1 MDNSEKSVG
10 ASALTLALP
19 QTGSATD
26 LGGRGGAADSLR
38 PNICCFRKPMII
50 EPPVLSSIRM
60 TPRQETDEHDESDK
74 GVKPLPPPSLAVP
87 TLTLP
92 TDSTSVS
99 PPKLRRPLSMNAAE
113 FYPSSLTPTSPD
125 MTPATPTTSTTASP
139 FLIRPSLEL
148 NTPKRSPTVDSLLSA
163 LTPDEPRT
171 PAKEEDTDE
180 LWAKLRC
187 GSLRTEEVAEREK
200 QKQERLAKR
209 QNRCADYP
217 GLAFGS
223 AMFGSDTNMR
233 FNIIKNE
240 LHNIMR
246 SQLKRVDGEV
256 NALSSRVKKLDMN
269 LEESERL
276 IRTATSALSECVSL
290 QIEESKSRSQ
300 ETESQSNL
308 SAFDQHILYLETQ
321 LKDAKIKASHS
332 LQIMED
338 CDKAQ
343 ETLLLEPAPL
353 QLNLPTLH
361 LLPPLITPTANTPQS
376 SMPTIFDPATILN
389 NNLEEAIHNVNNNNS
404 SSSSTTNNMFENEAN
419 NNNTSSVSTA
429 VMLDGVRENK
439 NCLQSLMTEEDSANG
454 NTVHLNV

>member
-1 MDNSEKSVG
+1 
-10 ASALTLALP
+10 
-19 QTGSATD
+19 
-26 LGGRGGAADSLR
+26 
-38 PNICCFRKPMII
+38 
-50 EPPVLSSIRM
+50 M
-60 TPRQETDEHDESDK
+60 TPRQETDEHDDNDNGLKPKPS
-74 GVKPLPPPSLAVP
+74 PLPPPSLAVP

-92 TDSTSVS
+92 KTDPRSVS
-99 PPKLRRPLSMNAAE
+99 PPKLRRPLSTSAAE
-113 FYPSSLTPTSPD
+113 FYPSALSPTSPD
-125 MTPATPTTSTTASP
+125 TMPATPTSTTTAASP

-148 NTPKRSPTVDSLLSA
+148 ATPKRSPTVDSLLSA
-163 LTPDEPRT
+163 LTPDEPRE
-171 PAKEEDTDE
+171 AKEEDTDE

-276 IRTATSALSECVSL
+276 IRTATAALSECVSL

-343 ETLLLEPAPL
+343 ETLMLQPSPL
-353 QLNLPTLH
+353 QLGPPNPNPHIL
-361 LLPPLITPTANTPQS
+361 PLITPTTDNTPQS
-376 SMPTIFDPATILN
+376 SRPPTFDPATILN
-389 NNLEEAIHNVNNNNS
+389 NNNSEEAIHNVNNNNT
-404 SSSSTTNNMFENEAN
+404 SSTTNNMFENEAN
-419 NNNTSSVSTA
+419 NNNNTGSVTQSTE
-429 VMLDGVRENK
+429 VMLAGVSDNK
-439 NCLQSLMTEEDSANG
+439 NCLQSLITEEDSANG
-454 NTVHLNV
+454 NVPLPV

>member
-1 MDNSEKSVG
+1 
-10 ASALTLALP
+10 
-19 QTGSATD
+19 
-26 LGGRGGAADSLR
+26 
-38 PNICCFRKPMII
+38 
-50 EPPVLSSIRM
+50 M
-60 TPRQETDEHDESDK
+60 TPRQETDEHDDNDNGLKPSPS
-74 GVKPLPPPSLAVP
+74 PLPPPSLAVP

-92 TDSTSVS
+92 TVS
-99 PPKLRRPLSMNAAE
+99 PPKLRRPLSSSAAE
-113 FYPSSLTPTSPD
+113 FYPSALTPTSPD
-125 MTPATPTTSTTASP
+125 TMPVTPTSTTASP

-148 NTPKRSPTVDSLLSA
+148 ATPKRSPTVDSLLSA
-163 LTPDEPRT
+163 LTPDEPRE
-171 PAKEEDTDE
+171 AKEEDTDE

-209 QNRCADYP
+209 QNRCKDYP

-223 AMFGSDTNMR
+223 AMFGSDTTMR

-343 ETLLLEPAPL
+343 ETLMLEPSPL
-353 QLNLPTLH
+353 QLSNLH
-361 LLPPLITPTANTPQS
+361 LPPPLVTPTDNYPQS
-376 SMPTIFDPATILN
+376 SRPPSFDPATILN
-389 NNLEEAIHNVNNNNS
+389 NNLEEAIHNVNNNNT
-404 SSSSTTNNMFENEAN
+404 SSTTNNMFENEAN
-419 NNNTSSVSTA
+419 NNNTSSVTQSTTE
-429 VMLDGVRENK
+429 VMLEGVSDNK

-454 NTVHLNV
+454 NVPLPV

>member
-1 MDNSEKSVG
+1 M
-10 ASALTLALP
+10 
-19 QTGSATD
+19 
-26 LGGRGGAADSLR
+26 
-38 PNICCFRKPMII
+38 
-50 EPPVLSSIRM
+50 
-60 TPRQETDEHDESDK
+60 
-74 GVKPLPPPSLAVP
+74 
-87 TLTLP
+87 
-92 TDSTSVS
+92 
-99 PPKLRRPLSMNAAE
+99 
-113 FYPSSLTPTSPD
+113 
-125 MTPATPTTSTTASP
+125 PATPTSSTASP

-148 NTPKRSPTVDSLLSA
+148 ATPKRSPTVDSLLSA
-163 LTPDEPRT
+163 LTPDEPRE
-171 PAKEEDTDE
+171 AKEEDTDE

-332 LQIMED
+332 LQIMEE

-343 ETLLLEPAPL
+343 ETLMLEPSPL
-353 QLNLPTLH
+353 QLSSPNLH
-361 LLPPLITPTANTPQS
+361 LPPLITPTDNTPQS
-376 SMPTIFDPATILN
+376 SRPPTFDPATILN
-389 NNLEEAIHNVNNNNS
+389 NNLEEAIHNVNNNNTTT
-404 SSSSTTNNMFENEAN
+404 STTNTMFENEAN
-419 NNNTSSVSTA
+419 NNNTSSVTQSTE
-429 VMLDGVRENK
+429 VMLEGVSDNK

-454 NTVHLNV
+454 NVPLPV

>member
-1 MDNSEKSVG
+1 
-10 ASALTLALP
+10 
-19 QTGSATD
+19 
-26 LGGRGGAADSLR
+26 
-38 PNICCFRKPMII
+38 
-50 EPPVLSSIRM
+50 M
-60 TPRQETDEHDESDK
+60 TPRQETDEHDDTDSGLK
-74 GVKPLPPPSLAVP
+74 PSPSPLPPP
-87 TLTLP
+87 TLSLP
-92 TDSTSVS
+92 TQPTSGS
-99 PPKLRRPLSMNAAE
+99 PPKLRRPLSTNAAE
-113 FYPSSLTPTSPD
+113 FFPNSPLTPTSPD
-125 MTPATPTTSTTASP
+125 TMPATPPSTSTTTSS

-148 NTPKRSPTVDSLLSA
+148 ATPKRSPTVDSLLSA
-163 LTPDEPRT
+163 LTPDEPRE
-171 PAKEEDTDE
+171 AKEEDTDE

-200 QKQERLAKR
+200 QKQERQAKR

-223 AMFGSDTNMR
+223 AMFGSDTTMR

-290 QIEESKSRSQ
+290 QIEDSKSRSQ

-343 ETLLLEPAPL
+343 ETLLLEPSPL
-353 QLNLPTLH
+353 QPSPQ
-361 LLPPLITPTANTPQS
+361 LPPLISPTDNKPQS
-376 SMPTIFDPATILN
+376 SRPPTFDPSTILN
-389 NNLEEAIHNVNNNNS
+389 NNLEEAIHNINNNNINNNNS
-404 SSSSTTNNMFENEAN
+404 SSSSTSNNMVENNN
-419 NNNTSSVSTA
+419 NNNTISVNPSTD
-429 VMLDGVRENK
+429 VMSEGVSGNA
-439 NCLQSLMTEEDSANG
+439 NCLQSLMTEEDDRANG
-454 NTVHLNV
+454 NVVPLPV

>member
-1 MDNSEKSVG
+1 
-10 ASALTLALP
+10 
-19 QTGSATD
+19 
-26 LGGRGGAADSLR
+26 
-38 PNICCFRKPMII
+38 
-50 EPPVLSSIRM
+50 M
-60 TPRQETDEHDESDK
+60 TPRQETDEHDDTDSGLK
-74 GVKPLPPPSLAVP
+74 PSPSPLPPP
-87 TLTLP
+87 TLSLP
-92 TDSTSVS
+92 TQPTSGS
-99 PPKLRRPLSMNAAE
+99 PPKLRRPLSTNAAE
-113 FYPSSLTPTSPD
+113 FFPSTPLTPTSPD
-125 MTPATPTTSTTASP
+125 TMPATPTSTTSS

-148 NTPKRSPTVDSLLSA
+148 ATPKRSPTVDSLLSA
-163 LTPDEPRT
+163 LTPDEPRE
-171 PAKEEDTDE
+171 AKEEDTDE

-200 QKQERLAKR
+200 QKQERQAKR

-223 AMFGSDTNMR
+223 AMFGSDTTMR

-290 QIEESKSRSQ
+290 QIEDSKSRSQ

-343 ETLLLEPAPL
+343 ETLLLEPSPL
-353 QLNLPTLH
+353 QPSPQLPS
-361 LLPPLITPTANTPQS
+361 LISPTDNKPQS
-376 SMPTIFDPATILN
+376 SRPPTFDPSTILN
-389 NNLEEAIHNVNNNNS
+389 NNLEEAIHNINNNNINNNNS
-404 SSSSTTNNMFENEAN
+404 SSSSTSNNMVENNN
-419 NNNTSSVSTA
+419 NNNTISVTPSTE
-429 VMLDGVRENK
+429 VMSEGVSGNA
-439 NCLQSLMTEEDSANG
+439 NCLQSLMTEEDDRANG
-454 NTVHLNV
+454 NVVPLPV

>member
-1 MDNSEKSVG
+1 MHKKESPKISPVRSLDLSTLG
-10 ASALTLALP
+10 AIRKFNQENYVL
-19 QTGSATD
+19 
-26 LGGRGGAADSLR
+26 DS
-38 PNICCFRKPMII
+38 
-50 EPPVLSSIRM
+50 PV
-60 TPRQETDEHDESDK
+60 SD
-74 GVKPLPPPSLAVP
+74 
-87 TLTLP
+87 LP
-92 TDSTSVS
+92 TPENEDAETS
-99 PPKLRRPLSMNAAE
+99 
-113 FYPSSLTPTSPD
+113 
-125 MTPATPTTSTTASP
+125 
-139 FLIRPSLEL
+139 
-148 NTPKRSPTVDSLLSA
+148 
-163 LTPDEPRT
+163 
-171 PAKEEDTDE
+171 E

-200 QKQERLAKR
+200 QKQERQAKR

-223 AMFGSDTNMR
+223 AMFGSDTTMR

-343 ETLLLEPAPL
+343 ETLMLEPSPL
-353 QLNLPTLH
+353 QLN
-361 LLPPLITPTANTPQS
+361 S
-376 SMPTIFDPATILN
+376 
-389 NNLEEAIHNVNNNNS
+389 
-404 SSSSTTNNMFENEAN
+404 
-419 NNNTSSVSTA
+419 
-429 VMLDGVRENK
+429 
-439 NCLQSLMTEEDSANG
+439 
-454 NTVHLNV
+454 

>member
-1 MDNSEKSVG
+1 MHKKESPKISPVRSLDLSTLG
-10 ASALTLALP
+10 A
-19 QTGSATD
+19 
-26 LGGRGGAADSLR
+26 
-38 PNICCFRKPMII
+38 IRKFNQ
-50 EPPVLSSIRM
+50 ENYGLESPV
-60 TPRQETDEHDESDK
+60 SD
-74 GVKPLPPPSLAVP
+74 
-87 TLTLP
+87 LP
-92 TDSTSVS
+92 TPENEDAETS
-99 PPKLRRPLSMNAAE
+99 
-113 FYPSSLTPTSPD
+113 
-125 MTPATPTTSTTASP
+125 
-139 FLIRPSLEL
+139 
-148 NTPKRSPTVDSLLSA
+148 
-163 LTPDEPRT
+163 
-171 PAKEEDTDE
+171 E

-200 QKQERLAKR
+200 QKQERMKNR

-223 AMFGSDTNMR
+223 AMFGSDTTMR

-308 SAFDQHILYLETQ
+308 SAFDQHILYLQTQ

-343 ETLLLEPAPL
+343 ETLMLEPSPL
-353 QLNLPTLH
+353 QLN
-361 LLPPLITPTANTPQS
+361 S
-376 SMPTIFDPATILN
+376 
-389 NNLEEAIHNVNNNNS
+389 
-404 SSSSTTNNMFENEAN
+404 
-419 NNNTSSVSTA
+419 
-429 VMLDGVRENK
+429 
-439 NCLQSLMTEEDSANG
+439 
-454 NTVHLNV
+454 

>member
-1 MDNSEKSVG
+1 
-10 ASALTLALP
+10 
-19 QTGSATD
+19 
-26 LGGRGGAADSLR
+26 
-38 PNICCFRKPMII
+38 
-50 EPPVLSSIRM
+50 M
-60 TPRQETDEHDESDK
+60 TPRQETDEHDDNDNGLKPSPS
-74 GVKPLPPPSLAVP
+74 PLPPPSLAVP

-92 TDSTSVS
+92 TDPKSVS
-99 PPKLRRPLSMNAAE
+99 PPKLRRPLGTSAAE
-113 FYPSSLTPTSPD
+113 FYPSALTPTSPD
-125 MTPATPTTSTTASP
+125 TMPVTPTSTTASP

-148 NTPKRSPTVDSLLSA
+148 ATPKRSPTVDSLLSA
-163 LTPDEPRT
+163 LTPDEPRE
-171 PAKEEDTDE
+171 AKEEDTDE

-343 ETLLLEPAPL
+343 ETLMLEPSPL
-353 QLNLPTLH
+353 QLSSPNLH
-361 LLPPLITPTANTPQS
+361 LLPPLVTPTDNTPQS
-376 SMPTIFDPATILN
+376 SRPPNTFDPATILN
-389 NNLEEAIHNVNNNNS
+389 NNMEEAIHNVNNNNT
-404 SSSSTTNNMFENEAN
+404 SSTTNNMFENEAN
-419 NNNTSSVSTA
+419 NNNTSSVTQSTE
-429 VMLDGVRENK
+429 VMLEGVSDNK

-454 NTVHLNV
+454 NVPLPV

>member
-1 MDNSEKSVG
+1 
-10 ASALTLALP
+10 
-19 QTGSATD
+19 
-26 LGGRGGAADSLR
+26 
-38 PNICCFRKPMII
+38 MII

-87 TLTLP
+87 SLTLP

-343 ETLLLEPAPL
+343 ETLLLEPSPL
-353 QLNLPTLH
+353 QPSPQ
-361 LLPPLITPTANTPQS
+361 LPPLISPTDNKPQS
-376 SMPTIFDPATILN
+376 SRPPTFDPSTILN
-389 NNLEEAIHNVNNNNS
+389 NNLEEAIHNINNNNINNNNS
-404 SSSSTTNNMFENEAN
+404 SSSSTSNNMVENNN
-419 NNNTSSVSTA
+419 NNNTISVTPSTE
-429 VMLDGVRENK
+429 VMSEGVSGNA
-439 NCLQSLMTEEDSANG
+439 NCLQSLMTEEDDRANG
-454 NTVHLNV
+454 NVVPLPV

>member
-1 MDNSEKSVG
+1 
-10 ASALTLALP
+10 
-19 QTGSATD
+19 
-26 LGGRGGAADSLR
+26 
-38 PNICCFRKPMII
+38 
-50 EPPVLSSIRM
+50 M
-60 TPRQETDEHDESDK
+60 TPRQETDEHDDNDNGLKPKPS
-74 GVKPLPPPSLAVP
+74 PLPPPSLAVP

-92 TDSTSVS
+92 KTDPRSVS
-99 PPKLRRPLSMNAAE
+99 PPKLRRPLSTSAAE
-113 FYPSSLTPTSPD
+113 FYPQALSPTSPD
-125 MTPATPTTSTTASP
+125 TMPATPTSSTTAASP

-148 NTPKRSPTVDSLLSA
+148 ATPKRSPTVDSLLSA
-163 LTPDEPRT
+163 LTPDEPRE
-171 PAKEEDTDE
+171 AKEEDTDE

-276 IRTATSALSECVSL
+276 IRTATAALSECVSL

-343 ETLLLEPAPL
+343 ETLMLQPSPL
-353 QLNLPTLH
+353 KLSSNPNPHIL
-361 LLPPLITPTANTPQS
+361 PLITPTDNTPQS
-376 SMPTIFDPATILN
+376 SRPPTFDPATILN
-389 NNLEEAIHNVNNNNS
+389 NNNSEEAIHNVNNNNT
-404 SSSSTTNNMFENEAN
+404 SSTTNNMFENEAN
-419 NNNTSSVSTA
+419 NNNNTGSVTQSTE
-429 VMLDGVRENK
+429 VMLAGVSDNK
-439 NCLQSLMTEEDSANG
+439 NCLQSLITEEDSANG
-454 NTVHLNV
+454 NVPLPV